1 MKTRAIDMPS
11 RNPAI
16 LKTSDPKAPYAGRL
30 IKRTSLLAVAALAT
44 GTLAACGGV
53 ANGGGGA
60 ANGGGAASASGTT
73 AASAG
78 AVPTGIVGNTLTLQF
93 NEPVSANPALE
104 GTSESDVVFG
114 AIDYDSLIYQ
124 LGNGQYAGDLATG
137 WGYAAGSKN
146 EVFDLTLRKNV
157 HFSDGSPMTA
167 ASVVNSLDYFKQA
180 DGPQAGYL
188 ATMTS
193 AKATGPYAVQLTF
206 SAPEPD
212 LPFLL
217 SQYQDI
223 GQIIGPQGIANPKT
237 LTTTSDGTGPYVLS
251 ASQSVANSTYVFT
264 LNSHYWNP
272 AAVHYKQVNVDVMTD
287 PQTALSAAQS
297 GQVDALLSLPSTA
310 QTSARGDH
318 LTTFAQPF
326 SIASLILMG
335 RSDPKSPLNN
345 LKVREA
351 INDAVDRSSLAQG
364 LGGGGAVAT
373 DEFALP
379 GTTGYDPAAASTYSF
394 SVANAKSLLAQAGYG
409 GGFKLAVLDTLALD
423 PNGDIGAA
431 LKTELAAVGIDVTL
445 TETPSPAQFIP
456 AALSK
461 QYGAVI
467 WPLSQNGDGFPY
479 AVQFAMAPFTNA
491 FGTISPQ
498 LNSLMA
504 TAGALS
510 GTAAD
515 SAYQKVDD
523 YLTDNAWFVPLFSLS
538 ATLAVSSSV
547 ANVQA
552 PSLDNTTID
561 PIAPVASL
569 SWYPSGK

>member
-1 MKTRAIDMPS
+1 MPARYPFTLRAHA
-11 RNPAI
+11 RRLGRPA
-16 LKTSDPKAPYAGRL
+16 
-30 IKRTSLLAVAALAT
+30 SLLAIATLAA

-53 ANGGGGA
+53 SNGGGSSTGTA
-60 ANGGGAASASGTT
+60 SATAAASA
-73 AASAG
+73 A
-78 AVPTGIVGNTLTLQF
+78 PTGITGDTLTLQF
-93 NEPVSANPALE
+93 NEPVSTNPALE

-124 LGNGQYAGDLATG
+124 LGNGQYVPDLATS
-137 WGYAAGSKN
+137 WSYAPGSKN
-146 EVFDLTLRKNV
+146 EVFNLTLRQNV
-157 HFSDGSPMTA
+157 HFSDGSLLTA
-167 ASVVNSLDYFKQA
+167 SSVVNSLEYFAKA

-188 ATMTS
+188 ATLAS
-193 AKATGPYAVQLTF
+193 AKATGTYTVQLTF

-223 GQIIGPQGIANPKT
+223 GQIIGPTGLANPKT

-251 ASQSVANSTYVFT
+251 AAQSVANSQYVFT

-272 AAVHYKQVNVDVMTD
+272 AAVHYKQVVVKVITD
-287 PQTALSAAQS
+287 ATTALSAAES
-297 GQVDALLSLPSTA
+297 GQVDALLSLPSSA
-310 QTSARGDH
+310 QQSAKSGN

-335 RSDPKSPLNN
+335 RSDPKSPLSN

-351 INDAVDRSSLAQG
+351 INDAVDRSALAQG
-364 LGGGGAVAT
+364 LGGGNSVPT
-373 DEFALP
+373 DEFAIP
-379 GTTGYDPAAASTYSF
+379 GTTGYDPAAASTYSYN
-394 SVANAKSLLAQAGYG
+394 VATAKSLLAQAGYA

-423 PNGDIGAA
+423 ANGDIGAA
-431 LKTELAAVGIDVTL
+431 LKTELAAVGIDVTI

-461 QYGAVI
+461 QYDAVI
-467 WPLSQNGDGFPY
+467 WPLSQNGAGFPY
-479 AVQFAMAPFTNA
+479 AIQFAMAPFTNA
-491 FGTISPQ
+491 FGTTSTE

-510 GTAAD
+510 GSAA
-515 SAYQKVDD
+515 SAAYEKVDD
-523 YLTDNAWFVPLFSLS
+523 YLTDNAWFVPLFSLG
-538 ATLAVSSSV
+538 ATLAVAPGV

-552 PSLDNTTID
+552 PSVDNTTID
-561 PIAPVASL
+561 PVAPIASL
-569 SWYPSGK
+569 SWYPSSS

>member
-1 MKTRAIDMPS
+1 MPS
-11 RNPAI
+11 RCPFTLPARARR
-16 LKTSDPKAPYAGRL
+16 LGR
-30 IKRTSLLAVAALAT
+30 RTSLLAIASLAA

-53 ANGGGGA
+53 SNGGGTASGTA
-60 ANGGGAASASGTT
+60 GAASGT
-73 AASAG
+73 AKAG
-78 AVPTGIVGNTLTLQF
+78 AAPAGIAGNTLTLQF

-104 GTSESDVVFG
+104 GTSESDIAFG
-114 AIDYDSLIYQ
+114 ALDYDSLIYQ
-124 LGNGQYAGDLATG
+124 LGNGKYVGDLATS
-137 WGYAAGSKN
+137 WGYATGSKN

-157 HFSDGSPMTA
+157 HFSDGSPLTA
-167 ASVVNSLDYFKQA
+167 ASVVNSLEYFKKA

-188 ATMTS
+188 ATLAS
-193 AKATGPYAVQLTF
+193 AKATGPYTVELTF

-223 GQIIGPQGIANPKT
+223 GQIIGPQGLANPKT

-251 ASQSVANSTYVFT
+251 AAQSVANSQYVFT
-264 LNSHYWNP
+264 LNPHYWNP
-272 AAVHYKQVNVDVMTD
+272 AAVHYKQVVVKVITD

-310 QTSARGDH
+310 QQSARNAH

-335 RSDPKSPLNN
+335 RSDPKSPLSN
-345 LKVREA
+345 LKVRQA
-351 INDAVDRSSLAQG
+351 VNDAVDRSSLARG
-364 LGGGGAVAT
+364 LGGGSAVPT

-379 GTTGYDPAAASTYSF
+379 GTTGYDPAAAKTYTF
-394 SVANAKSLLAQAGYG
+394 DVGRAKSLLAQAGYG

-456 AALSK
+456 AALSR
-461 QYGAVI
+461 QYDAVI

-491 FGTISPQ
+491 FGTASPQ

-510 GTAAD
+510 GSAAEA
-515 SAYQKVDD
+515 AYQKVDD

-538 ATLAVSSSV
+538 ATLAVAPTVS
-547 ANVQA
+547 NVQA
-552 PSLDNTTID
+552 PSLMNTTID
-561 PIAPVASL
+561 PVAPVASL
-569 SWYPSGK
+569 SWYPSGH

>member
-1 MKTRAIDMPS
+1 MPS
-11 RNPAI
+11 RYPFTLPASVRC
-16 LKTSDPKAPYAGRL
+16 LGR
-30 IKRTSLLAVAALAT
+30 RTSLLAAAALAA

-53 ANGGGGA
+53 SNGGGTPSGTAAGA
-60 ANGGGAASASGTT
+60 TSGATGHASA
-73 AASAG
+73 A
-78 AVPTGIVGNTLTLQF
+78 PTGTVGNTLTLQF

-114 AIDYDSLIYQ
+114 ALDYDSLIYQ
-124 LGNGQYAGDLATG
+124 LGNGQYVGDLATS
-137 WGYAAGSKN
+137 WGYAPNSKN
-146 EVFDLTLRKNV
+146 EVFNLTLRNNV
-157 HFSDGSPMTA
+157 HFSDGSLLTA
-167 ASVVNSLDYFKQA
+167 ASVVNSLEYFKSA

-188 ATMTS
+188 AALTS
-193 AKATGPYAVQLTF
+193 AKATGTDTVQLTF
-206 SAPEPD
+206 AAPEPD

-223 GQIIGPQGIANPKT
+223 GQIIGPQGLANPKT
-237 LTTTSDGTGPYVLS
+237 LTTTSDGTGPWVLS
-251 ASQSVANSTYVFT
+251 AAQSVANSQYVFT
-264 LNSHYWNP
+264 MNPHYWNP
-272 AAVHYKQVNVDVMTD
+272 AAVGYKQVVVKVITD
-287 PQTALSAAQS
+287 AQTALSAAES

-310 QTSARGDH
+310 QQSAKSQN

-345 LKVREA
+345 LKVRQA
-351 INDAVDRSSLAQG
+351 INDAVDRASLAQG
-364 LGGGGAVAT
+364 LGGGSAVPT

-379 GTTGYDPAAASTYSF
+379 GSTGYDPAAASTYSF
-394 SVANAKSLLAQAGYG
+394 DVAKAKSLLAQAGYG
-409 GGFKLAVLDTLALD
+409 GGFKLNVLDTLALD
-423 PNGDIGAA
+423 ANGDIGAA
-431 LKTELAAVGIDVTL
+431 LKTELASVGIDVTL

-461 QYGAVI
+461 QYDAVI

-491 FGTISPQ
+491 FGTTSPA

-510 GTAAD
+510 GAAAAT
-515 SAYQKVDD
+515 AYQKVDD
-523 YLTDNAWFVPLFSLS
+523 YLTDNAWFAPLFSLS
-538 ATLAVSSSV
+538 ATLAVAPTV

-561 PIAPVASL
+561 PVAPIASL
-569 SWYPSGK
+569 SWYPSAK

>member
-1 MKTRAIDMPS
+1 MPS
-11 RNPAI
+11 RYPFTLPARARR
-16 LKTSDPKAPYAGRL
+16 LGRR
-30 IKRTSLLAVAALAT
+30 IPLLAVAALAA

-53 ANGGGGA
+53 SNGGGTASSASG
-60 ANGGGAASASGTT
+60 SASGTT
-73 AASAG
+73 AAGASA
-78 AVPTGIVGNTLTLQF
+78 APTGVVGNTLTLQF

-124 LGNGQYAGDLATG
+124 LGNGQYVGDLATS
-137 WGYAAGSKN
+137 WSYAPGSKN

-157 HFSDGSPMTA
+157 RFSDGSLLTP
-167 ASVVNSLDYFKQA
+167 ASVVNSLEYFKQA
-180 DGPQAGYL
+180 DGPEAGYL
-188 ATMTS
+188 ATLAS
-193 AKATGPYAVQLTF
+193 AKATGSDTVRLTF
-206 SAPEPD
+206 SAPEPN

-223 GQIIGPQGIANPKT
+223 GQIIGPQGLANPKT

-251 ASQSVANSTYVFT
+251 AAQSVANSQYVFT
-264 LNSHYWNP
+264 RNPQYWNP
-272 AAVHYKQVNVDVMTD
+272 AAVHYKQFVVKVITD
-287 PQTALSAAQS
+287 PQTALSAAES
-297 GQVDALLSLPSTA
+297 GQVDALLSMPTTA
-310 QTSARGDH
+310 QQSARNNK

-335 RSDPKSPLNN
+335 RSDPKSPLSN
-345 LKVREA
+345 LKVRQA

-364 LGGGGAVAT
+364 LGGGSAVPT
-373 DEFALP
+373 DELALP
-379 GTTGYDPAAASTYSF
+379 GATGYDRAAAKTYTF
-394 SVANAKSLLAQAGYG
+394 DVTKAKSLLAQAGYG

-423 PNGDIGAA
+423 ANGDIGAA

-445 TETPSPAQFIP
+445 TETPAPSQFIP

-461 QYGAVI
+461 QYDAVI

-479 AVQFAMAPFTNA
+479 AVQFAMAPFTNV
-491 FGTISPQ
+491 FGTTSPQ

-510 GTAAD
+510 GSAAK
-515 SAYQKVDD
+515 SAYEKVDD
-523 YLTDNAWFVPLFSLS
+523 YLTSNAWFTPLFSLS
-538 ATLAVSSSV
+538 ATLVVAPTV

-552 PSLDNTTID
+552 PSLSNTTID
-561 PIAPVASL
+561 PVAPVASL
-569 SWYPSGK
+569 SWYPSGR